1 MIGDLRHAR
10 RRLTALSYQNQT
22 RPAGREITF
31 TGQSSHLA
39 HHKGH
44 EVTQRPE
51 FQRAF
56 VVFSVRF
63 VLEPRPE
70 QELADRLVILPVRM
84 LTCAV
89 LRLTKRTNHLRG
101 SHS

>member
-1 MIGDLRHAR
+1 MPEEDLRH
-10 RRLTALSYQNQT
+10 YHNKT
-22 RPAGREITF
+22 RPDPLDEKL
-31 TGQSSHLA
+31 HLLGSLLIWSTTQ
-39 HHKGH
+39 GH
-44 EVTQRPE
+44 ELTQRPE

-84 LTCAV
+84 LTSAV
-89 LRLTKRTNHLRG
+89 SRLTKRTNHLRG

>member
-1 MIGDLRHAR
+1 
-10 RRLTALSYQNQT
+10 
-22 RPAGREITF
+22 ITF

-70 QELADRLVILPVRM
+70 QELADRLVILPVRR

-89 LRLTKRTNHLRG
+89 LRLTKRTNHSRG
-101 SHS
+101 SHSSPHPPLRLVKPGSASAPMCLRTWR